1 MQKILKPLILIGAMF
16 LFLSPVIAHAQEEE
30 QDEAETIEQ
39 LATFTLGDEIRAGK
53 VTEKQAINYARCVQK
68 DFLEAYVKSPEIN
81 RQNMN
86 IEKKYGVSMPTAT
99 GRGDV
104 EIDAQALKNMNTKEK
119 TAFVTD
125 IQKATKAL
133 EPLQDQAEERCMKKL
148 GVKVPIGK
156 IWGRHLK

>member
-39 LATFTLGDEIRAGK
+39 VATSTLGEEIRAGK
-53 VTEKQAINYARCVQK
+53 VTEKQAINYVRCAQK
-68 DFLEAYVKSPEIN
+68 DFREAYFKSPEIN

-86 IEKKYGVSMPTAT
+86 IEKKYGVGTPT
-99 GRGDV
+99 GGDV
-104 EIDAQALKNMNTKEK
+104 EIDAQALKNMNAKEK